1 MKTRKKDIIKR
12 TKSTEIKGLSPK
24 EKRVAA
30 KVLKDQGFST
40 RKMEQLLGMDRVTAW
55 RASKEATPKEL
66 KQFETDFTQIIQ
78 EMKLEGIF
86 LVQKRMLQLIPK
98 EFRIDQ
104 LIKAGEYFE
113 GRLNS
118 SGDENKAPV
127 QNNININVDKYMEDV
142 EEVIDAEN

>member
-1 MKTRKKDIIKR
+1 MTTRKKQSIKK
-12 TKSTEIKGLSPK
+12 TKSTAIKGLSPK

-30 KVLKDQGFST
+30 KVLKKQGFSSN
-40 RKMEQLLGMDRVTAW
+40 KMEQLLDMDRVTAW
-55 RASKEATPKEL
+55 RASKEATPDEL
-66 KQFETDFTQIIQ
+66 KQFETDFTQVIT
-78 EMKLEGIF
+78 EMKMEGIF
-86 LVQKRMLQLIPK
+86 LVQQRMLKLIPK

-113 GRLNS
+113 GRLNA
-118 SGDENKAPV
+118 GNEENKTPV